1 MPKYRKLLIL
11 VLLLAA
17 VGIAAFLLYRQAAIA
32 PEPARLLPEGD
43 RLAYVNLKT
52 VRFFWDLSKSKPLE
66 LETRY
71 RDFVDQTGIQFERDL
86 DEIAVSWQE
95 ARTTGNRDVE
105 SAAMFTGRFDQARLK
120 AYLKKIS
127 SQDEAYRGLTIYTIP
142 NQDHNVRV
150 CVLDRSHIATSTRN
164 SGEAIHGIIDRL
176 HGSADGPWLLQ
187 TYYRNV
193 PATSL
198 AWMISRIR
206 AGSGMPEQTVIPSFS
221 FLDNTIAVGS
231 LRYNGSLLVRA
242 DVFAVSD
249 ADAKRVFDSMNTFL
263 ALSGF
268 LGRSTGMRDDADV
281 KAALNSIRVEQ
292 KGNVVTITGE
302 CSDKLLKKI
311 QNEMK
316 TETNAAPTPAAN
328 PQRESR

>member
-17 VGIAAFLLYRQAAIA
+17 AATGAFLLYRRSAAP
-32 PEPARLLPEGD
+32 PEAARLLPEGD
-43 RLAYVNLKT
+43 RLGYVNLKP
-52 VRFFWDLSKSKPLE
+52 VRLFWDLSKSKPLE
-66 LETRY
+66 LEGSY

-86 DEIAVSWQE
+86 DEVAVSWQE
-95 ARTTGNRDVE
+95 ARTAGSRDVE
-105 SAAMFTGRFDQARLK
+105 SAAIFTGRFDSAKLK
-120 AYLKKIS
+120 AYLKKVS
-127 SQDEAYRGLTIYTIP
+127 SQQETYRALTIYTIP

-150 CVLDRSHIATSTRN
+150 CVLDRSRVATSTRN
-164 SGEAIHGIIDRL
+164 SAEAIHGIIDRL

-187 TYYRNV
+187 TYFRNV

-198 AWMISRIR
+198 AWMIGRIP
-206 AGSGMPEQTVIPSFS
+206 AGSGIQEQTYIPSFS

-249 ADAKRVFDSMNTFL
+249 ADAKRVFDSINAFL

-281 KAALNSIRVEQ
+281 KTALNSIRVEQ

-302 CSDKLLKKI
+302 CSEKLLKKI

-316 TETNAAPTPAAN
+316 METRTFPAPEAN
-328 PQRESR
+328 P

>member
-11 VLLLAA
+11 ALLLAVA
-17 VGIAAFLLYRQAAIA
+17 GTLAFLLYRRAAGP
-32 PEPARLLPEGD
+32 PEAARLLPEGD
-43 RLAYVNLKT
+43 RLAYLNLKP
-52 VRFFWDLSKSKPLE
+52 VRLFWDLSKSKPLE
-66 LETRY
+66 LEGNY
-71 RDFVDQTGIQFERDL
+71 QDFVDQTGIQFERDM

-95 ARTTGNRDVE
+95 ARTAGDHDVE
-105 SAAMFTGRFDQARLK
+105 SAAVFTGRFDQAKLN
-120 AYLKKIS
+120 AYLKKVS
-127 SQDEAYRGLTIYTIP
+127 SQAETYGGLTIYTIP

-150 CVLDRSHIATSTRN
+150 CVLDRSRVATSTRG
-164 SGEAIHGIIDRL
+164 SAEAIHGIIDRL
-176 HGSADGPWLLQ
+176 RGSAGGPWLLQ

-193 PATSL
+193 PTTSL
-198 AWMISRIR
+198 AWMIDRVRTSSRTR
-206 AGSGMPEQTVIPSFS
+206 EQTLLPSFS
-221 FLDNTIAVGS
+221 FLDNTVAVGS

-249 ADAKRVFDSMNTFL
+249 ADAKRVFDSTNTFL

-302 CSDKLLKKI
+302 CSERLLKKI

-316 TETNAAPTPAAN
+316 TETGTLPPAGN
-328 PQRESR
+328 PQETGKR

>member
-11 VLLLAA
+11 ALLLAA
-17 VGIAAFLLYRQAAIA
+17 AGTAAFLLYRRATAV
-32 PEPARLLPEGD
+32 PEAARLLPEGD
-43 RLAYVNLKT
+43 RLAFVNLKP
-52 VRFFWDLSKSKPLE
+52 VRLFWDLSKSKPLE
-66 LETRY
+66 LEGSY

-95 ARTTGNRDVE
+95 ATTTGNRGVE
-105 SAAMFTGRFDQARLK
+105 SAAIFIGRFDQTKLN
-120 AYLKKIS
+120 AYLKRIS
-127 SQDEAYRGLTIYTIP
+127 AQAETYRGLAIYTIP

-150 CVLDRSHIATSTRN
+150 CVLDRSRVATSTRN

-176 HGSADGPWLLQ
+176 HASADGPWLLQ

-193 PATSL
+193 PAASL

-206 AGSGMPEQTVIPSFS
+206 AGSGMQEQTFIPSFS
-221 FLDNTIAVGS
+221 FLENTIAVGS

-268 LGRSTGMRDDADV
+268 LGWSTGMRDDADV

-302 CSDKLLKKI
+302 CSEKLLKKI

-316 TETNAAPTPAAN
+316 TESNAAPAPAAN

>member
-17 VGIAAFLLYRQAAIA
+17 AVTGAFLLYRRAAAA
-32 PEPARLLPEGD
+32 PEAARLLPEGD
-43 RLAYVNLKT
+43 KLAYVNLKP
-52 VRFFWDLSKSKPLE
+52 VRLFWDLGKSKPVE
-66 LETRY
+66 LEAGY

-86 DEIAVSWQE
+86 DEFAASWQE
-95 ARTTGNRDVE
+95 TRTTGSRDVE
-105 SAAMFTGRFDQARLK
+105 SAAIFTGRFDSAKLN

-127 SQDEAYRGLTIYTIP
+127 SQEETYRGLAIYTIP

-150 CVLDRSHIATSTRN
+150 CVLNKSRVATSARN
-164 SGEAIHGIIDRL
+164 SAEAIHGIIDRL

-187 TYYRNV
+187 AYYRNV

-198 AWMISRIR
+198 AWMIDRIR
-206 AGSGMPEQTVIPSFS
+206 AGSGMQEPTFIPNLS

-292 KGNVVTITGE
+292 KGNIVTITGE
-302 CSDKLLKKI
+302 CSEKLLKKI

-316 TETNAAPTPAAN
+316 AETNAAPAPAAN
-328 PQRESR
+328 PLPESH